1 MILQADP
8 IEVERGGRLALS
20 APGFEVGAG
29 QAGVLRGP
37 NGAGKSTLLRAL
49 AGLLPMSSG
58 DARLADD
65 NLILSISAD
74 REEFSAQVAYAG
86 HQDAVKPALSVR
98 ENLTSWAALY
108 ETPAHGVDPALVAF
122 DLTSIADT
130 SAAYCSAGQKR
141 RLGLARL
148 LVMDRPVWLLD
159 EPTVSLDAA
168 SVALFATAVSAHC
181 ADGGI
186 ALAATHIEIG
196 LPAGPRIEIAPPTER
211 AADDSDPFLTG
222 AWA

>member
-20 APGFEVGAG
+20 APGFEVAAG

-49 AGLLPMSSG
+49 AGLAPLSAG
-58 DARLADD
+58 DARLDR
-65 NLILSISAD
+65 LSLKAD
-74 REEFSAQVAYAG
+74 REEFAAHVAYAG
-86 HQDAVKPALSVR
+86 HLDAVKPAMTVR
-98 ENLTSWAALY
+98 ENLAAWAALY
-108 ETPAHGVDPALVAF
+108 ETPATGVDPALEAF
-122 DLTSIADT
+122 NLTAISDT

-148 LVMDRPVWLLD
+148 LVMNRPVWLLD

-168 SVALFATAVSAHC
+168 SVALFANAVSTHC
-181 ADGGI
+181 AGGGI

-196 LPAGPRIEIAPPTER
+196 LPDGPRIDIAPPTEI
-211 AADDSDPFLTG
+211 AADESDPFLTG
-222 AWA
+222 AWS

>member
-8 IEVERGGRLALS
+8 IDVERGGRLALS
-20 APGFEVGAG
+20 APGFEVAAG

-58 DARLADD
+58 DARLDG
-65 NLILSISAD
+65 LSINTD
-74 REEFSAQVAYAG
+74 REEFTASVAYAG
-86 HQDAVKPALSVR
+86 HLDAVKPAMSVR
-98 ENLTSWAALY
+98 ENLAAWAALY
-108 ETPAHGVDPALVAF
+108 ETSAKGVDPALEAF
-122 DLTSIADT
+122 NLASIADT

-168 SVALFATAVSAHC
+168 SVALFAEAVSAHC
-181 ADGGI
+181 AGGGV

-196 LPAGPRIEIAPPTER
+196 LPEGPRIEIAPPTEV
-211 AADDSDPFLTG
+211 AADQSDPFLTG
-222 AWA
+222 AWK